1 MIAARRSSLPEVS
14 ALLGLLAVLVV
25 LAFARPLDH
34 DESQYVAAAQL
45 ARHGVIYRDFAYL
58 QTPLQ
63 PLLFA
68 FLSGAWAFPGTRLLN
83 AVLGTAS
90 VALVYGASR
99 AGGTERRAA
108 FVAAGLFACCDIFLF
123 SATVARNDMLPA
135 CLFSAALCLMVRQVR
150 GEGSRATALAIGLL
164 LSAAT
169 AAKLSYAVPALAYGG
184 LALID
189 RRHRPIWL
197 VIGALPPAGLVA
209 MTWLAAPDAF
219 AFDVLRFPTAAPEQF
234 YAAGRAWKL
243 ALWARALD
251 LLKFLALGPGLLA
264 AGLVLK
270 DRRRERLA
278 VMLEVMIVAGLIAAI
293 LPAPTW
299 RQYLL
304 VMLPPLFVR
313 LSLFATIV
321 RPPRGLAAAATLFV
335 VAGIAPSLLALIAA
349 SRSGLPLLA
358 AIDDGRALRTA
369 MDRYHVAGPVATLS
383 PQFVPATGRPIDPRF
398 AAGPFFFRS
407 TGLLSAADERR
418 FALVGR
424 ATAAAQ
430 FEARPP
436 AAIVTGGEGPWT
448 SGDAALDG
456 ALAEIAQA
464 QGWRAVAVPGTPFTL
479 HVRGR

>member
-1 MIAARRSSLPEVS
+1 
-14 ALLGLLAVLVV
+14 
-25 LAFARPLDH
+25 
-34 DESQYVAAAQL
+34 
-45 ARHGVIYRDFAYL
+45 
-58 QTPLQ
+58 
-63 PLLFA
+63 
-68 FLSGAWAFPGTRLLN
+68 
-83 AVLGTAS
+83 LGTAS

-135 CLFSAALCLMVRQVR
+135 CLFSGALCLMVRQVR
-150 GEGSRATALAIGLL
+150 GEGSRAIALAIGLL

-251 LLKFLALGPGLLA
+251 LLKFLALGPALLA
-264 AGLVLK
+264 AGLVSK
-270 DRRRERLA
+270 DRRRDRLS

-293 LPAPTW
+293 LPTPTW

-313 LSLFATIV
+313 LSLLATIV

-349 SRSGLPLLA
+349 SHSGLPLLA

-383 PQFVPATGRPIDPRF
+383 PQFVPATERPIDPRF

-407 TGLLSAADERR
+407 TGLLSTADERR
-418 FALVGR
+418 FVLVGR

-430 FEARPP
+430 LEARPP
-436 AAIVTGGEGPWT
+436 TAIVTGGEGPWT